1 MMLARILAANSKD
14 RLTRAQYKPVT
25 AVIGGSEDIKV
36 APSSQEDGLD
46 AESELVVVIGKE
58 GRRLTPDNALDHV
71 LGYTVGNDMTHFGWI
86 RKGNM
91 TGALGKDHDGFGP
104 LGPAIVAARLIPD
117 PQNLHLWSKINGAT
131 IQSGSSKD
139 MIFPV
144 VELLCFL
151 SQGTTLLP
159 GDIIFT
165 GT

>member
-1 MMLARILAANSKD
+1 M
-14 RLTRAQYKPVT
+14 
-25 AVIGGSEDIKV
+25 GGGTDIKV
-36 APSSQEDGLD
+36 APSSQEEGLD
-46 AESELVVVIGKE
+46 AECELVVVIGKE
-58 GRRLTPDNALDHV
+58 CTRLTPENALEHV

-91 TGALGKDHDGFGP
+91 TGALGKDHDGFAPIGP
-104 LGPAIVAARLIPD
+104 VIVAAALIPD
-117 PQNLHLWSKINGAT
+117 PQDLHVWCKINGET
-131 IQSGSSKD
+131 IQTGSSKD